1 MRHRSIILAVALAV
15 TAVAP
20 AAAAE
25 PAKPSTATTQTTPA
39 AMTPNLP
46 KLHQPSANLWVS
58 GQPSAEQF
66 AEAQRAGVQRIIN
79 LRPASEDPSRDEAA
93 ELAALGLPYTVLPIA
108 SAADLTRAN
117 VEALDRLLAESAEQT
132 TLLHCASGNRV
143 GALMSLRAAWLQGAD
158 PEAALAV
165 GRAHGLTAMEPVVR
179 QLLTPIV
186 ESKHPL

>member
-1 MRHRSIILAVALAV
+1 MRRNSLVLAVALAF
-15 TAVAP
+15 P
-20 AAAAE
+20 AAIAAAPE
-25 PAKPSTATTQTTPA
+25 AAKPSPAPATITPA
-39 AMTPNLP
+39 AMIPNLP
-46 KLHQPSANLWVS
+46 KLHQPSAKLWVS

-93 ELAALGLPYTVLPIA
+93 ELAALSLPYTVLPIA

-143 GALMSLRAAWLQGAD
+143 GAMMSLRAAWLQGAD

-179 QLLTPIV
+179 QLLTPMV